1 MRKQLG
7 LEAPE
12 RKTGLAAHDFATLAA
27 SANVL
32 LTRSLKTD
40 GTPTTPSRWLLRVKQ
55 LAKGL
60 GIDEKLQARS
70 DLLQWAQ
77 RIDEAKREKRAARPE
92 PRPPVSVRPRKLSVT
107 QVETWLRDPYAI
119 YARHIL
125 HLRPLDP
132 IDAEPGPRERGIAI
146 HAALERFLNAFPD
159 HFPGDALEQ
168 LMRFGKEAFAEAGAS
183 AAAKALWQPRFERAT
198 RWFINYETERRRNTE
213 RALSEIKGTLTV
225 PTQGGPFT
233 LSGRVDRIEF
243 LADDAA
249 AIIDY
254 KTGRTPSLKQVETLL
269 SPQLPLEGAM
279 LMHGAFPDI
288 RANHIAEFVHVQLTG
303 AQTPGRE
310 LVYAKDATT
319 KSEEAYLRLT
329 QRISTYDDEAQPYRS
344 REMMER
350 LSDVSDYDHL
360 ARVREWTLIGEG
372 AE

>member
-12 RKTGLAAHDFATLAA
+12 RKTGLAAHDFATLVA

-60 GIDEKLQARS
+60 GIDEKLQARN

-125 HLRPLDP
+125 RLRPLDP

-159 HFPGDALEQ
+159 CFPGDALEQ
-168 LMRFGKEAFAEAGAS
+168 LMRFGKG
-183 AAAKALWQPRFERAT
+183 KPLPRQAR
-198 RWFINYETERRRNTE
+198 RPRRR
-213 RALSEIKGTLTV
+213 RFGSHALSAPLVGSSIMR
-225 PTQGGPFT
+225 P
-233 LSGRVDRIEF
+233 S
-243 LADDAA
+243 ADE
-249 AIIDY
+249 
-254 KTGRTPSLKQVETLL
+254 TPSAHCLK
-269 SPQLPLEGAM
+269 
-279 LMHGAFPDI
+279 
-288 RANHIAEFVHVQLTG
+288 
-303 AQTPGRE
+303 
-310 LVYAKDATT
+310 
-319 KSEEAYLRLT
+319 
-329 QRISTYDDEAQPYRS
+329 
-344 REMMER
+344 
-350 LSDVSDYDHL
+350 
-360 ARVREWTLIGEG
+360 
-372 AE
+372 